1 MFTDVDPLIVTD
13 HSDPAAGFKPIPT
26 RSRREE
32 RSAAQLTDAA
42 ATALITGGRLTPR
55 DLTVLRAVW
64 MYGVMSA
71 DQVTRLVFY
80 PLTGSNATNV
90 ANRRLAFLYQEYC
103 LNRAWRGYGQ
113 DFVYTLEGQGV
124 RLIQMEQ
131 QKDSPAEIHWSPL
144 TVGRQLLR
152 LDHYLAITEFG
163 VQLSHAARTWP
174 GGGELRWYGEHTL
187 TLPPAAGDR
196 LTPAGL
202 GLLRLEQTGLAFFLE
217 WDRGVDP
224 VAVVADQVNTYVTYL
239 RTPAAWQGQFTR
251 FPTVLIAMASP
262 TRAADLGVAVRER
275 LKTWLADNEKLN
287 VLVTAQDKL
296 REQGIWGPV
305 WLPAGGGGEAV
316 PAGEQGV
323 SLPQWLKSPAK

>member
-1 MFTDVDPLIVTD
+1 MFTDVDPLIITAD
-13 HSDPAAGFKPIPT
+13 SAATGGGFNFKPIPT

-32 RSAAQLTDAA
+32 RPAAQLTDAA
-42 ATALITGGRLTPR
+42 ATALITAGRLTPR
-55 DLTVLRAVW
+55 DLTALRAVW
-64 MYGVMSA
+64 MYGVMTA
-71 DQVTRLVFY
+71 DQIARLVFY
-80 PLTGSNATNV
+80 PLAGSNATNV
-90 ANRRLAFLYQEYC
+90 ANRRLNFLYQEYC

-131 QKDSPAEIHWSPL
+131 QKDSPEAIHWSPL
-144 TVGRQLLR
+144 TVGQKLLR

-187 TLPPAAGDR
+187 TLPAGDGF
-196 LTPAGL
+196 TPAGL

-224 VAVVADQVNTYVTYL
+224 LPVVAGQVKSYVDYL

-251 FPTVLIAMASP
+251 FPTVLIAMSSP
-262 TRAADLGVAVRER
+262 ERAEAVAVAVGDR
-275 LKTWLADNEKLN
+275 LKGWLTANEKLN
-287 VLVTAQDKL
+287 VLVTAQAKL
-296 REQGIWGPV
+296 GEQDGWGSV
-305 WLPAGGGGEAV
+305 WLPAGEAA
-316 PAGEQGV
+316 PAWERGV
-323 SLPQWLKSPAK
+323 ALPEWMKPPAA